1 MMADFTQEGLVGKKE
16 NFATTIRAL
25 VDRDWDTNNTD
36 IMPKPAAI
44 SGENDPDAV
53 NPTEMLESITF
64 DEGRTTEITS
74 SNDWMQ
80 FEMETD
86 VLITVFGPTQAK
98 RELLEHEIRRILRK
112 NAPLNG
118 SKIKKSNNTEDSAIL
133 KMVNPV
139 LQFIPFEVG
148 TNRQQKSS
156 KSQAILKVR
165 WQNSWVP

>member
-1 MMADFTQEGLVGKKE
+1 MSNFIQEGLVGAKE

-25 VDRDWDTNNTD
+25 TDREWDTNNQT
-36 IMPKPAAI
+36 IMPKPTVI
-44 SGENDPDAV
+44 SGENEPNTV
-53 NPTEMLESITF
+53 NPTEMLEAITF

-86 VLITVFGPTQAK
+86 VIITIFGPTQAK
-98 RELLEHEIRRILRK
+98 RELLEHEVRRILRK

-118 SKIKKSNNTEDSAIL
+118 SKIKKSNNNEDSAIL
-133 KMVNPV
+133 KIVNPV
-139 LQFIPFEVG
+139 LQFIPNEVG

-156 KSQAILKVR
+156 KSQAMLKVR